1 MRQKESTID
10 ATERGNTHW
19 HSYFSKRM
27 VQTHAP
33 RSWHWTQFLLDQFTL
48 CSYLH
53 PPLAICDSPSHQI
66 FTVGPIKHSLCST
79 ATFICPPPSSLQ
91 LVHQKP
97 TKSLK
102 TCTQAAYIVGNVAT
116 WCNRGEEEEI
126 GQNSGQNG
134 E

>member
-1 MRQKESTID
+1 MRQKEETRTGTPISI
-10 ATERGNTHW
+10 RGWCRHM
-19 HSYFSKRM
+19 HCARGI
-27 VQTHAP
+27 
-33 RSWHWTQFLLDQFTL
+33 RQFLLDQFTL

-53 PPLAICDSPSHQI
+53 PSLAICDSPSHQI

-102 TCTQAAYIVGNVAT
+102 TCTRAAYIMGNVAT
-116 WCNRGEEEEI
+116 WCNRGKEEEM